1 MQTRI
6 RAVFIAAL
14 LAVAGTALPAAHAED
29 EYDAKRPAPKAAA
42 EEPYVV
48 EAEIGIGYDS
58 NAYLAPSKSY
68 DDYSSG
74 VLVPVDPVIHSGF
87 FIPLS
92 VKAKYSTNLN
102 AKNRFLTA
110 FKLNADIYPET
121 DTDKADEYSG
131 TLKAGMELVL
141 GKKEWREDT
150 LYVGPFIGFH
160 RETYVNRDD
169 GVEGAGG
176 DRYDYTSIG
185 LEAKY
190 EKRNASLPYRIH
202 AEIEDRNYPD
212 PVGTVQQDHT
222 YYELGAD
229 VDVPLDKRSKANLSY
244 AYYVKDYTDRHAR
257 ELNTT
262 FSTTT
267 LVYQYHDFGITLRS
281 KLAYWLVVY
290 LDYDY
295 IIRNDDYVGY
305 HDYTKNEYRI
315 RIITREGKG
324 TKVQAWFTYWDRDYP
339 NAYAYDNIVVVQIP
353 KEYDGIEALV
363 KGDFALDKHWG
374 LWAEYKYWNQNSTDL
389 RYDYDR
395 YQVMAG
401 VKWEM

>member
-1 MQTRI
+1 MHTKI
-6 RAVFIAAL
+6 KAVLTAAL
-14 LAVAGTALPAAHAED
+14 LAAAVATPLAAPAEEKD
-29 EYDAKRPAPKAAA
+29 DVKRAAPKAAA

-58 NAYLAPSKSY
+58 NAYLAPSAGY
-68 DDYSSG
+68 FDFAQG
-74 VLVPVDPVIHSGF
+74 VFQPTVIQTGF

-92 VKAKYSTNLN
+92 LKAKHSADLN
-102 AKNRFLTA
+102 AKSRFLTS
-110 FKLNADIYPET
+110 FKLNADIYPES
-121 DTDKADEYSG
+121 DTDKADEYDS
-131 TLKAGMELVL
+131 TLKAGLEFVL
-141 GKKEWREDT
+141 GKKERREDT
-150 LYVGPFIGFH
+150 FYVGPFLGFH
-160 RETYVNRDD
+160 RDTYVNRDD
-169 GVEGAGG
+169 GVEGVGG
-176 DRYDYTSIG
+176 DRYSYNSIG
-185 LEAKY
+185 LEAEY
-190 EKRNASLPYRIH
+190 EKRIASLPYRIH

-229 VDVPLDKRSKANLSY
+229 VDVPLGKRSKANLSY

-267 LVYQYHDFGITLRS
+267 LVYQYHDFGVTLRN
-281 KLAYWLVVY
+281 KLADWLVVY
-290 LDYDY
+290 LDYNY

-305 HDYTKNEYRI
+305 NDYTKNEYRI

-324 TKVQAWFTYWDRDYP
+324 MKLQAWFTYWDRDYP
-339 NAYAYDNIVVVQIP
+339 NAFAFDVSGQP
-353 KEYDGIEALV
+353 QKTYDGIEARV
-363 KGDFALDKHWG
+363 KGDFALDKQWG